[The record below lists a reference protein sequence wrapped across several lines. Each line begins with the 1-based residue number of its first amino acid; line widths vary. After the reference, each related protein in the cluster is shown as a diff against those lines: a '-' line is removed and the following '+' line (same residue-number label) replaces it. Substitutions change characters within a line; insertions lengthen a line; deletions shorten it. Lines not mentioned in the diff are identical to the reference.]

1 MSLSTNEKSVFVNF
15 ISYSGGVGLAAIRVA
30 FAYGLDVFTTVSTEA
45 KKKFLLKTF
54 PQLKGN

>member
-1 MSLSTNEKSVFVNF
+1 MKSVFVNF
-15 ISYSGGVGLAAIRVA
+15 MFFSGGVGLAAIRVA